1 MDLLK
6 VLLEK
11 PLPLKYSL
19 GTFAFGVLVGL
30 AIHLV

>member
-11 PLPLKYSL
+11 PVPLKYTV
-19 GTFAFGVLVGL
+19 GTFLVGVLVGL